1 MEKVF
6 HTILLQK
13 SDGIA
18 NVILNRP
25 EKHNAFNPEMITELT
40 TVFEILGAQEGT
52 RLVILSGNGPS
63 FSAGA
68 DLNYMKEIA
77 AFGYEENLRDAQ
89 SLAKLFQTVKNC
101 PKPVVAVLHGAVYG
115 GANGLAAACDI
126 VLAHEETFFAFSEV
140 NLGITPATIAP
151 FVIARCGEAAARE
164 LMLTGRKFSAQEAY
178 RFLLVNQMFSDERK
192 EECVTG
198 IVNQL
203 LSSAPQALEA
213 CKTLIRTVVHLQ
225 GHKDEL
231 TKFTTKQIA
240 DRRASEEGQEGLA
253 AFFAKRKP
261 NWML

>member
-1 MEKVF
+1 MENDF
-6 HTILLQK
+6 HTIQLQK
-13 SDGIA
+13 SNGIA
-18 NVILNRP
+18 NVMLNRP
-25 EKHNAFNPEMITELT
+25 EKHNALNPEMISELT
-40 TVFEILGAQEGT
+40 AVFEMLDSQNEI

-68 DLNYMKEIA
+68 DLQYMKEISG
-77 AFGYEENLRDAQ
+77 FGYEENLHDAQ
-89 SLAKLFQTVKNC
+89 KLARLFDTVKNC
-101 PKPVVAVLHGAVYG
+101 TLPVVVVLHGAVYG

-126 VLAHEETFFAFSEV
+126 VLAHEDTIFAFSEV
-140 NLGITPATIAP
+140 KLGITPATISP

-164 LMLTGRKFSAQEAY
+164 LMMTGRKFSAEEAY

-203 LSSAPQALEA
+203 LSSAPQALKA

-225 GHKDEL
+225 GHKEEL

-240 DRRASEEGQEGLA
+240 DRRASEEGQEGFA